1 MTSKSQAKESGTRR
15 LKTRRVTRLGAAA
28 SGLAVVLVCGAT
40 GTALGAPNEPRQVH
54 VEGQLLPVDGKPGG
68 LPGHRRADRYLQA
81 SE

>member
-1 MTSKSQAKESGTRR
+1 MTSTNTAKESGTRR
-15 LKTRRVTRLGAAA
+15 MRSRRTIRVGAAA

-54 VEGQLLPVDGKPGG
+54 VEGQLIPVEGEPGS
-68 LPGHRRADRYLQA
+68 LPGHRRAGRHLQA